1 MQTRLQLVLSLKT
14 IIFYY
19 YQADLRKVRN
29 YLLPL
34 VNKKCKEIKYFLV
47 CSSNFDKRGEKSENE
62 RRRAQKET
70 TLLGRKIGL
79 CFSSRVSAD
88 IIKLV

>member
-1 MQTRLQLVLSLKT
+1 MQNRLQLVLSLKT
-14 IIFYY
+14 IIFDY

-34 VNKKCKEIKYFLV
+34 VNEKCKEIKYFLV

-79 CFSSRVSAD
+79 CFSSSVSAD